1 MANLIIQKSQLAK
14 VALILELNNTF
25 SIELVFRRT
34 GRLDVD
40 VESASHNHIE
50 IVALVALANHDLV
63 TSTHALEHRPYD
75 LSLLELV
82 LRVEH
87 LLEEHDRRE
96 RALDLLLVP
105 IAYCLLERYVSL
117 LEQTVLRRFDVLFVA
132 ARQLF

>member
-14 VALILELNNTF
+14 VALILELNNAF
-25 SIELVFRRT
+25 AIQLVFRCT
-34 GRLDVD
+34 GRLDID

-50 IVALVALANHDLV
+50 VIALVALANHDLV
-63 TSTHALEHRPYD
+63 ASTHALEHRPDD
-75 LSLLELV
+75 LLLLELV

-87 LLEEHDRRE
+87 LLEEHNRRQ
-96 RALDLLLVP
+96 RALDLLLVR

-132 ARQLF
+132 ARQLL